1 MKRDMAL
8 SAQSHLAARMARVQP
23 SAIRELLEL
32 GNDPGITSFGGGYPS
47 GELFPLEQLDAAY
60 HAAISRMGRTALQY
74 TVSNGIPELRRQVA
88 ARMARAGVRC
98 GPDNVLITQG
108 AQQGLDLMAKMF
120 IDPGDLIVTES
131 PTFLGA
137 LIAFDPYQ
145 PRYLGVPMDAEGM
158 DTGAL
163 AAALETSRG
172 VKFLYTVPDFQNPTG
187 VTLGLARRRRLLE
200 LASEHDFFILEDSP
214 YRDIRYAGEA
224 IAPLASMDTEGR
236 VIHLGSF
243 SKILAPGLR
252 LGWMAGPE
260 ELIRK
265 LGLLKLAAD
274 TQCSTLN
281 MHAASAILDSFDIEA
296 HIATIRRH
304 YLRKKNLMLDA
315 MRRHFP
321 AGVRFTDPQGGLFT
335 WVSFPRGFDAA
346 AFMRDHA
353 VPQGRV
359 AYVPGGTFFPTRAE
373 NNHARFNYS
382 SATDEAIERG
392 IAVLGNL
399 LKTRGGLG

>member
-1 MKRDMAL
+1 
-8 SAQSHLAARMARVQP
+8 
-23 SAIRELLEL
+23 
-32 GNDPGITSFGGGYPS
+32 
-47 GELFPLEQLDAAY
+47 
-60 HAAISRMGRTALQY
+60 
-74 TVSNGIPELRRQVA
+74 
-88 ARMARAGVRC
+88 VRC

-335 WVSFPRGFDAA
+335 WVSFPQGFDAA